1 MAVNKAAGLF
11 RSCWRYDVTTSAGRR
26 MQSLK
31 IIGVAMIAVLGLLIF
46 VAEDVRQAHKSIN
59 LASEMED
66 KLQSSLQ
73 VAYLIHRLQIER
85 GLTVL
90 CLSSRSSGKITQSV
104 YDKMNDARKE
114 TDKAL
119 EETEWPF
126 LHLSIAPFLASAD
139 RFHEHLKV
147 HRNYVGEDCT
157 SGEPN
162 GQIQFYTHPISLMLD
177 WFFDTIKNTSQE
189 INVDMIGYYMFLT
202 GKDKIGIERALGGS
216 FFAKGQFNNTNL
228 VYYANHSILGGEYLK
243 SSGMLMPE
251 ISMELDQNVNDDLL
265 ASIEK
270 NRSVIFTNKASNG
283 SAQKGEDW
291 FDLMT
296 KYLNKL
302 FKVQNNAGDI
312 LRKRLEDTKKSKK
325 SDLAMR
331 LSFLI
336 FAFLLIPFLV
346 ISVYRMTGT
355 IQNYTFKLAQKTL
368 ELQEEKRRADTLL
381 YQMFPHSVAEM
392 LKKKQQVP
400 AEYFKSVTI
409 FFSDIVGFTEMCSV
423 MTPLQVTGMLDAV
436 YGVFD
441 ERINTYDV
449 YKVETIGD
457 AYMVASGLPERNGIQ
472 HVDQIA
478 RMALDLLTAVD
489 EMELPQFSTGKLSVR
504 IGINT
509 GPCVAGVVGTKMP
522 RYCLFGDTVNTASRM
537 QTTGEPQKIHI
548 TEYTKDILDQLGCY
562 EAEFRTYLEVKGKG
576 RMRTYWLKAVAEDI
590 TQ

>member
-1 MAVNKAAGLF
+1 MAVNKAVGFF

-26 MQSLK
+26 IQSLK

-46 VAEDVRQAHKSIN
+46 VVEDVRQAHKSIDSAN
-59 LASEMED
+59 DMED

-73 VAYLIHRLQIER
+73 VAFLIHRLQIER

-90 CLSSRSSGKITQSV
+90 CLSSQSSRTITQSV
-104 YDKMNDARKE
+104 YDKMNGARDE
-114 TDKAL
+114 TDKVLAA
-119 EETEWPF
+119 TEWPF
-126 LHLSIAPFLASAD
+126 SIKPILVNANHFQ
-139 RFHEHLKV
+139 EYLKN
-147 HRNYVGEDCT
+147 HRDAVGKNCT
-157 SGEPN
+157 HGEPD
-162 GQIQFYTHPISLMLD
+162 GQIEFYTHPINLMLD
-177 WFFDTIKNTSQE
+177 WFFDTIKNTSKE
-189 INVDMIGYYMFLT
+189 INVDMIGYYMFLA

-216 FFAKGQFNNTNL
+216 FFAKGQFNNNNL
-228 VYYANHSILGGEYLK
+228 VYYANHSILGGDYLR

-251 ISMELDQNVNDDLL
+251 ISEELNQNLNDALL

-270 NRSVIFTNKASNG
+270 NRSVIYANKASNG
-283 SAQKGEDW
+283 SAHKGEEW

-296 KYLNKL
+296 VYLNKL
-302 FKVQNNAGDI
+302 FQVQSNAGDI
-312 LRKRLEDTKKSKK
+312 LKNRLEDARKSKK

-331 LSFLI
+331 LSFLT
-336 FAFLLIPFLV
+336 FTFLLIPFLV
-346 ISVYRMTGT
+346 FSVHRMTGT

-392 LKKKQQVP
+392 LKKKQQIP

-457 AYMVASGLPERNGIQ
+457 AYMVASGLPERNGIR
-472 HVDQIA
+472 HADQIA

-489 EMELPQFSTGKLSVR
+489 EMELPQFFTGKLTVR

-548 TEYTKDILDQLGCY
+548 TEDTKVILDQLGCY

-576 RMRTYWLKAVAEDI
+576 RMRTYWLNAVSHDI
-590 TQ
+590 SL